1 MWGCCSLRAPSAQ
14 PLTFGQR
21 RLRDPK
27 MAAAPCSVNVFE
39 QPDDAARVEAYR
51 SALCEADI
59 LRTEMGQ
66 LRSELEELKLMIL
79 QDHNAAKEDD
89 DTPKPPLDSQMKASH
104 DLLAHRGRQVVL
116 TVRFP
121 SQGRQVE
128 DLEIIAHTNDTLGA
142 IRRQIYTRVKVN
154 NASTKLDLF
163 LGTELLDPADD
174 KKLIGQLPIKDKAVL
189 SAKLSQLSAQLPSSP
204 ESSSDSSAGSPQHHY
219 DGPHADAEA
228 CLPGVL
234 MSKQPKYTQFL
245 FKLADL
251 GSTLPM
257 AELRDSALGLLKL
270 LPAGHGGIEN
280 MRITQNPLVLIAQ
293 ILSLLQDPVSWCS
306 EPLMAATGML
316 HLDGQPRCVL
326 HDLNWPPWERLNHR
340 STSPRV
346 ERCAAPPQAATLCW
360 PAIKGLPA
368 YFTATGHGG
377 IENMRI
383 TQNPLVLIAQI
394 LSLLQD
400 PVSWCSEPLM
410 AATGMLHLD
419 GQPRCVLHDL
429 NWPPWERL
437 NHRFSFDAA
446 VPPAV

>member
-1 MWGCCSLRAPSAQ
+1 MVRVLRVLSEYVAQ
-14 PLTFGQR
+14 CDGDFPHDRVIL
-21 RLRDPK
+21 P
-27 MAAAPCSVNVFE
+27 MA
-39 QPDDAARVEAYR
+39 R
-51 SALCEADI
+51 
-59 LRTEMGQ
+59 
-66 LRSELEELKLMIL
+66 
-79 QDHNAAKEDD
+79 
-89 DTPKPPLDSQMKASH
+89 
-104 DLLAHRGRQVVL
+104 AHRGRQVVL

-270 LPAGHGGIEN
+270 LPAGE
-280 MRITQNPLVLIAQ
+280 
-293 ILSLLQDPVSWCS
+293 SLSWCS
-306 EPLMAATGML
+306 PSMHE
-316 HLDGQPRCVL
+316 
-326 HDLNWPPWERLNHR
+326 
-340 STSPRV
+340 
-346 ERCAAPPQAATLCW
+346 
-360 PAIKGLPA
+360 
-368 YFTATGHGG
+368 
-377 IENMRI
+377 
-383 TQNPLVLIAQI
+383 
-394 LSLLQD
+394 
-400 PVSWCSEPLM
+400 
-410 AATGMLHLD
+410 
-419 GQPRCVLHDL
+419 
-429 NWPPWERL
+429 
-437 NHRFSFDAA
+437 
-446 VPPAV
+446 